1 MIKKERKKKGTNN
14 HQVKTKRVRS
24 VLFVLKEGFLFLL
37 RGNNTLGQGTLAAE
51 KPQAQSHS
59 RGQPPSQL
67 GTSGQST
74 TGNSPCWALA
84 GPGHRG
90 ASRGVPRPALPPVL
104 FLLKAL
110 KTTYQASTRCP
121 CFTLTVPVPPQTLHH
136 GIMSLILKLKEHI
149 SQESVFCQ
157 NGKLKLRMA

>member
-24 VLFVLKEGFLFLL
+24 VLFVLKEGFLFL

-59 RGQPPSQL
+59 QGQPPSQL

-74 TGNSPCWALA
+74 TGNSPC
-84 GPGHRG
+84 
-90 ASRGVPRPALPPVL
+90 
-104 FLLKAL
+104 
-110 KTTYQASTRCP
+110 
-121 CFTLTVPVPPQTLHH
+121 
-136 GIMSLILKLKEHI
+136 
-149 SQESVFCQ
+149 
-157 NGKLKLRMA
+157 